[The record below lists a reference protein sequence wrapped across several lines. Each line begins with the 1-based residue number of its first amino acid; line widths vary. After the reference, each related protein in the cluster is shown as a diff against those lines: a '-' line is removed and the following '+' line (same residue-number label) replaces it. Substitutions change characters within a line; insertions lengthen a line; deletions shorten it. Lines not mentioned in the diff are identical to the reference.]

1 MTTVINNQL
10 NKTLKELMQVREFP
24 CVTITLPTHRTFP
37 EKLKKDPVLLK
48 DLIKEAKDRLLQE
61 MNKKE
66 AEEIYSKLENLAGQ
80 IDHQYN
86 TEGLVLF
93 VSPSVSEYFRL
104 PVSPE
109 ARTVVD
115 GSFEIRDILRAL
127 HKTDYYYAM
136 ILTKSKV
143 RLFAGIGKQLEEVSE
158 GGFPLEPTFNEKK
171 VIDNGNAHEV
181 ENKLKEFFNRADKL
195 FWEIYKNNKNGHLIL
210 FGDIKNIGYY
220 KANADHPQLIIG
232 SIEGNYDNAKAND
245 LVEKA
250 QAVVEQYL
258 TERRKEMIVELEKAF
273 KESLAA
279 SGIDEVYQV
288 AQEGRG
294 RILFVEESYQQ
305 AAKIEDNNLILD
317 VDPKAPGVTDDLV
330 DDIVETVLQFGGQV
344 VFVPD
349 GALEKYDRIA
359 MILRY

>member
-1 MTTVINNQL
+1 MNTVINNQL
-10 NKTLKELMQVREFP
+10 NKALKELMQVREFP

-48 DLIKEAKDRLLQE
+48 DLMKEAKDRLLQE

-66 AEEIYSKLENLAGQ
+66 AEEIYSKLENLAAQ

-93 VSPSVSEYFRL
+93 VSPSVSDYFRL
-104 PVSPE
+104 PVSPKPL
-109 ARTVVD
+109 TVVD

-136 ILTKSKV
+136 VLTKSKV
-143 RLFAGIGKQLEEVSE
+143 RLFAGIGKQIEEVND
-158 GGFPLEPTFNEKK
+158 GGFPLEPNFSEKK
-171 VIDNGNAHEV
+171 IIDSGTAQEV

-195 FWEIYKNNKNGHLIL
+195 FWEIYKNNKSGHLII
-210 FGDIKNIGYY
+210 FGDAKNIGYY
-220 KANADHPQLIIG
+220 KKVADRPQLIIG
-232 SIEGNYDNAKAND
+232 AVEGSYDDPKVND
-245 LVEKA
+245 LAEKA
-250 QAVVEQYL
+250 QNIVEQYL

-273 KESLAA
+273 KERLAV
-279 SGIDEVYQV
+279 SGIDEVYRA
-288 AQEGRG
+288 AQEARG
-294 RILFVEESYQQ
+294 RLLFVEESYQQ

-317 VDPKAPGVTDDLV
+317 VDPKAPGVIDDLV